1 MKRGKKPL
9 PNEIAKLHGDKRYIK
24 KNPVKVKPAETI
36 KIPKYIPKKVRKK
49 YLDLANKLINLAILT
64 PIDYP
69 AFNLMMLHYSLCIEA
84 IEKIKEYGTY
94 IKDRNII
101 RKNPACQIL
110 RDNSNAFIKY
120 ASYFGM
126 LPTERSRLATKP
138 VYPLSKG
145 DAEFEKLLNGYDY
158 KLEKLLD

>member
-9 PNEIAKLHGDKRYIK
+9 PNEIKRLHGDKRYVK
-24 KNPVKVKPAETI
+24 ENPVKVKPAKSI
-36 KIPKYIPKKVRKK
+36 KIPGYIPKKVRKK
-49 YLDLANKLINLAILT
+49 YLELANKLIKLALLT

-84 IEKIKEYGTY
+84 IEKIKEHGTY
-94 IKDRNII
+94 QKDRNIL

-120 ASYFGM
+120 ASCFGM
-126 LPTERSRLATKP
+126 LPTERSRLANKSG
-138 VYPLSKG
+138 YPLSEE
-145 DAEFEKLLNGYDY
+145 DEEFEKLLDGYDDLKKY
-158 KLEKLLD
+158 Y